1 MPFAHRGQALGSQIR
16 LGNDASVSRATPC
29 AAASSLAAWPYTAS
43 VAIATGWAPHCFSAT
58 SVPRTAEPA
67 LMTSLTIATRLSRS
81 SEPYE
86 CPLDEGPTHCRNLM
100 PPQTVRQHFRQGLH
114 ALRVQK
120 KKLQGEPDLTV
131 MPRLKNEMTFPLRKE
146 LRDLRLHLPAFNA
159 QAERPASSPSALAC
173 GSAAS
178 W

>member
-1 MPFAHRGQALGSQIR
+1 MISHRLRVREGQAERGC
-16 LGNDASVSRATPC
+16 D
-29 AAASSLAAWPYTAS
+29 
-43 VAIATGWAPHCFSAT
+43 H
-58 SVPRTAEPA
+58 
-67 LMTSLTIATRLSRS
+67 
-81 SEPYE
+81 EPYE

-100 PPQTVRQHFRQGLH
+100 PQTVRQHFRQGLH

-120 KKLQGEPDLTV
+120 KKLQVEPDLTV
-131 MPRLKNEMTFPLRKE
+131 MPRLKDEMTFPLRKE